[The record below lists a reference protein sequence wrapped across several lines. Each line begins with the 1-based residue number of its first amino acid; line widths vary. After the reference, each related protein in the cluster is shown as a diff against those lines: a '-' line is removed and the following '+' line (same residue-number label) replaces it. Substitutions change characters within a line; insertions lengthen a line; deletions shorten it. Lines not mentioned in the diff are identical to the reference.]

1 MEEEI
6 NATPAPDENQ
16 AQMEKRAKKRVHF
29 RIHLFIYLIVIA
41 FFWLLWFFL
50 FKPNQ
55 TGESSV
61 FLKLCWAITLF
72 WALIVFTHYMFAIRW
87 NRSAVEKEVS
97 RLKKREK
104 QLKEKMEQLKEN
116 IKEKENNQPS
126 N

>member
-1 MEEEI
+1 MDEEI
-6 NATPAPDENQ
+6 NATLVPEENQ
-16 AQMEKRAKKRVHF
+16 AQLEKRAKKKVHF

-72 WALIVFTHYMFAIRW
+72 WALIVFAHYMFAIRW
-87 NRSAVEKEVS
+87 NRSAIEKEVE

-104 QLKEKMEQLKEN
+104 KLKEKMGAMKTDLQAKEN
-116 IKEKENNQPS
+116 QTQN
-126 N
+126 

>member
-1 MEEEI
+1 MDEEI
-6 NATPAPDENQ
+6 NATLVPEENQ
-16 AQMEKRAKKRVHF
+16 AQLEKRAKKKVHV

-72 WALIVFTHYMFAIRW
+72 WALIVFAHYMFAIRW
-87 NRSAVEKEVS
+87 NRSAIEKEVE

-104 QLKEKMEQLKEN
+104 KLKEKMEAMKTDLQAKEN
-116 IKEKENNQPS
+116 QTQN
-126 N
+126 

>member
-1 MEEEI
+1 MEEDI
-6 NATPAPDENQ
+6 NATLVPEENPAQ
-16 AQMEKRAKKRVHF
+16 LEKRAKKKVHF
-29 RIHLFIYLIVIA
+29 RIHFFIYLIVIA

-72 WALIVFTHYMFAIRW
+72 WALIVFAHYMFAVRW
-87 NRSAVEKEVS
+87 NRSAIEKEVE

-104 QLKEKMEQLKEN
+104 KLKEKMETLKTDLQAREN
-116 IKEKENNQPS
+116 QTQN
-126 N
+126 

>member
-6 NATPAPDENQ
+6 NATPAPEENREQ
-16 AQMEKRAKKRVHF
+16 LEKRAKKKVHF

-72 WALIVFTHYMFAIRW
+72 WALIVFAHYMFAIRW
-87 NRSAVEKEVS
+87 NKSAIEKEVE

-104 QLKEKMEQLKEN
+104 KLKEKMETMKKDLQAKEN
-116 IKEKENNQPS
+116 QQQN
-126 N
+126 

>member
-1 MEEEI
+1 MDEEI
-6 NATPAPDENQ
+6 NATLVPEENQ
-16 AQMEKRAKKRVHF
+16 AQLEKRAKKKVHF
-29 RIHLFIYLIVIA
+29 RIHLFIYLIFIA

-72 WALIVFTHYMFAIRW
+72 WALIVFAHYMFAIRW
-87 NRSAVEKEVS
+87 NRSAIEKEVE

-104 QLKEKMEQLKEN
+104 KLKEKMEAMKTDLQAKEIQTQN
-116 IKEKENNQPS
+116 
-126 N
+126 

>member
-6 NATPAPDENQ
+6 NATLAPEETQDQ
-16 AQMEKRAKKRVHF
+16 LEKRAKKRVHF
-29 RIHLFIYLIVIA
+29 RINFFIYLIVIA

-50 FKPNQ
+50 FKPGQ

-87 NRSAVEKEVS
+87 NRSAIEKEVE

-104 QLKEKMEQLKEN
+104 KLKEKMENLKKDLQTQEN
-116 IKEKENNQPS
+116 QTQN
-126 N
+126 

>member
-1 MEEEI
+1 MDEEI
-6 NATPAPDENQ
+6 NATLVPEENQ
-16 AQMEKRAKKRVHF
+16 AQLEKRAKKKVHF

-72 WALIVFTHYMFAIRW
+72 WALIVFAHYMFAIRW
-87 NRSAVEKEVS
+87 NRSAIEKEVE

-104 QLKEKMEQLKEN
+104 KLKEKMEAMKTDLQAKEN
-116 IKEKENNQPS
+116 QTQK
-126 N
+126 

>member
-1 MEEEI
+1 MEEET
-6 NATPAPDENQ
+6 NATVVPEETQD
-16 AQMEKRAKKRVHF
+16 QMEKRAKKRVHF
-29 RIHLFIYLIVIA
+29 RINLFVYLIVIA

-72 WALIVFTHYMFAIRW
+72 WALILFAHYMFAIRW
-87 NRSAVEKEVS
+87 NRSAIEKEVE

-104 QLKEKMEQLKEN
+104 KLKEKMEAMKTDLQAKEN
-116 IKEKENNQPS
+116 QTQN
-126 N
+126 

>member
-1 MEEEI
+1 MDEEI
-6 NATPAPDENQ
+6 NATLVPEENQ
-16 AQMEKRAKKRVHF
+16 AQLEKRAKKKVHF

-72 WALIVFTHYMFAIRW
+72 WALIVFAHYMFAIRW
-87 NRSAVEKEVS
+87 NRSAIEKEVE

-104 QLKEKMEQLKEN
+104 KLKEKMEAMKTDLQAKEN
-116 IKEKENNQPS
+116 QTQN
-126 N
+126 

>member
-1 MEEEI
+1 MDEEI
-6 NATPAPDENQ
+6 NATLVPEENQ
-16 AQMEKRAKKRVHF
+16 AQLEKRAKKKVHF

-50 FKPNQ
+50 FKPSR

-72 WALIVFTHYMFAIRW
+72 WALIVFAHYMFAIRW
-87 NRSAVEKEVS
+87 NRSAIEKEVE

-104 QLKEKMEQLKEN
+104 KLKEKMESLKTDLQAREN
-116 IKEKENNQPS
+116 QTQN
-126 N
+126 